1 MTKQVKQLKIL
12 AIVSA
17 FAVFFAAASVVYGGL
32 SWTGFDPVIRL
43 KGGAIL
49 NVDIAVPP
57 GKWCNIDGPIHVTVE
72 APKGAKLLKEQT
84 GPCDVTTSTV
94 VKNGAADKVEVTV
107 VVKTSNG
114 KGKFPVEIM
123 ISHKG
128 QELVTCTGKA
138 NSEVECNADLGQ

>member
-1 MTKQVKQLKIL
+1 MTKTAKQLKIL

-17 FAVFFAAASVVYGGL
+17 FAVFFVAASVVYGGL
-32 SWTGFDPVIRL
+32 SWTGFDPVIQL
-43 KGGAIL
+43 SDGTIV

-57 GKWCNIDGPIHVTVE
+57 GQWCNIDGPIHVTVIVTE
-72 APKGAKLLKEQT
+72 GATILEEHI
-84 GPCDVTTSTV
+84 GPCGVTTATTLIDGDGGEIE
-94 VKNGAADKVEVTV
+94 VKA

-114 KGKFPVEIM
+114 KDKFPVGIM

-138 NSEVECNADLGQ
+138 NSEIKCDADLGQ